1 MGKER
6 EPLYLCEGTR
16 VRSFFDK
23 TEQVPVYER
32 KKAAEM
38 FFSRYG
44 NILDYSKECGVKIQ
58 NPYVILKGKM
68 KKCDAQNE
76 IEEKFVDADEDV
88 KSISKSK

>member
-23 TEQVPVYER
+23 TEQVPVYAR
-32 KKAAEM
+32 KKAVERH
-38 FFSRYG
+38 FGCDR
-44 NILDYSKECGVKIQ
+44 NIVDYSKKYGVKIQ
-58 NPYVILKGKM
+58 NPYAVLTGKV